1 MDLPAALD
9 IVRGELALTIGE
21 ISRWP
26 VTVDLQSLS
35 CARRHTGVRANKRAA
50 RRAWL
55 RIVHRVAVEVSLK
68 LENGVSGSDTLNFR
82 VPRNS
87 PRAVLVRR
95 SVSPNATSC
104 PRGQVP
110 PAGRHG
116 SSKSPRS

>member
-9 IVRGELALTIGE
+9 IVWGELALTIGE

-26 VTVDLQSLS
+26 VTVDLQGLS

-68 LENGVSGSDTLNFR
+68 LENGVSGSLPIRHIWALSGTR
-82 VPRNS
+82 T
-87 PRAVLVRR
+87 VLVQR
-95 SVSPNATSC
+95 SEEHTSELQSPMYL
-104 PRGQVP
+104 
-110 PAGRHG
+110 
-116 SSKSPRS
+116 